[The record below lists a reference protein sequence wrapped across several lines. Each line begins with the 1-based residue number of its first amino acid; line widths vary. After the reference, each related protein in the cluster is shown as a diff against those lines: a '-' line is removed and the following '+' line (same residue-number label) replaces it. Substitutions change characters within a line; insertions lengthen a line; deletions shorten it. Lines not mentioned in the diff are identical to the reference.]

1 MRRHWT
7 AIAAALALMIPSA
20 VAQTAAQPTPQ
31 QTAQPSAQQGGAQT
45 ATQSGVT
52 DATLQSNVQ
61 GKLATDAAFKSV
73 VISVRGGVVDLT
85 GTVPSEPDQKRA
97 KEMASQVPGVKNVT
111 DHLSIGEAGAAAAST
126 AGAAV
131 PQTAQSE
138 TTKNT
143 AGSIAGNAGAI
154 GSTTGDTTPSNPAV
168 STQSAAG
175 ANTGTNTQGMPSQNL
190 TNSANSLGM
199 TPDVD
204 SNTLRSQIDS
214 ALKSDPTLGNAQVS
228 VDVNATQI
236 TLSGSVPSG
245 KEKQTAVRIAQSY
258 AGNRRVSDKVTLA
271 GRQTPPQTQTQNP
284 NAIGTNPK

>member
-1 MRRHWT
+1 MRRAWT
-7 AIAAALALMIPSA
+7 VIAIALALTIPYA
-20 VAQTAAQPTPQ
+20 VAQQ
-31 QTAQPSAQQGGAQT
+31 SGAQA

-73 VISVRGGVVDLT
+73 VVSVRSGVVDLT

-111 DHLSIGEAGAAAAST
+111 DHLSIGEVGAGAAST
-126 AGAAV
+126 AGTAV

-138 TTKNT
+138 TSKNT

-154 GSTTGDTTPSNPAV
+154 GATTGDTKPTNQAV
-168 STQSAAG
+168 TTQSAAENNAG
-175 ANTGTNTQGMPSQNL
+175 MSTQDASAQKQNL
-190 TNSANSLGM
+190 TNSANGLGM

-214 ALKSDPTLGNAQVS
+214 ALKSDPTLGNAQLN

-271 GRQTPPQTQTQNP
+271 GKQTPPQTQNSQNP
-284 NAIGTNPK
+284 NAMGTNPK

>member
-1 MRRHWT
+1 MRRAWT
-7 AIAAALALMIPSA
+7 VIAIALALTIPYA
-20 VAQTAAQPTPQ
+20 VAQQ
-31 QTAQPSAQQGGAQT
+31 SGAQA

-73 VISVRGGVVDLT
+73 VISVRSGVVDLT

-97 KEMASQVPGVKNVT
+97 KEMASEVPGVKNVT
-111 DHLSIGEAGAAAAST
+111 DHLSIGEVGAGAAST
-126 AGAAV
+126 AGTAV

-138 TTKNT
+138 TSKNT

-154 GSTTGDTTPSNPAV
+154 GTTTGDTKPTNPAV
-168 STQSAAG
+168 TTQSAAENN
-175 ANTGTNTQGMPSQNL
+175 AGTSTQDAAAQKQNL
-190 TNSANSLGM
+190 TNSANGLGM

-214 ALKSDPTLGNAQVS
+214 ALKSDPTLGNAQLS

-271 GRQTPPQTQTQNP
+271 GKQTPPQTQNSQNP
-284 NAIGTNPK
+284 NAMGTNPK

>member
-1 MRRHWT
+1 MRRAWT
-7 AIAAALALMIPSA
+7 VIAIALALTIPYA
-20 VAQTAAQPTPQ
+20 VAQQ
-31 QTAQPSAQQGGAQT
+31 SGAQA

-73 VISVRGGVVDLT
+73 VVSVRSGVVDLT
-85 GTVPSEPDQKRA
+85 GTVPSEPDQKPA

-111 DHLSIGEAGAAAAST
+111 DHLSIGEVGAGAAST
-126 AGAAV
+126 AGTAV

-138 TTKNT
+138 TSKNT

-154 GSTTGDTTPSNPAV
+154 GATTGDTKPTNQAV
-168 STQSAAG
+168 TTQSAAENNAG
-175 ANTGTNTQGMPSQNL
+175 MSTQDASAQKQNL
-190 TNSANSLGM
+190 TNSANGLGM

-214 ALKSDPTLGNAQVS
+214 ALKSDPTLGNAQLN

-236 TLSGSVPSG
+236 TVSGSVPSG

-271 GRQTPPQTQTQNP
+271 GKQAPPQTQNSQNP
-284 NAIGTNPK
+284 NAMGTNPK

>member
-1 MRRHWT
+1 MRRAWT
-7 AIAAALALMIPSA
+7 VIAIALALTIPYA
-20 VAQTAAQPTPQ
+20 VAQQ
-31 QTAQPSAQQGGAQT
+31 SGAQG

-73 VISVRGGVVDLT
+73 VISVRSGVVDLT

-111 DHLSIGEAGAAAAST
+111 DHLSIGEVGAAAASS
-126 AGAAV
+126 AGTAV

-138 TTKNT
+138 TSKNT

-154 GSTTGDTTPSNPAV
+154 GTTTGDTKPTNPT
-168 STQSAAG
+168 TQSAAG
-175 ANTGTNTQGMPSQNL
+175 NNAGTSTQDAAGQSKQNL
-190 TNSANSLGM
+190 TNSANGLGM

-214 ALKSDPTLGNAQVS
+214 ALKSDPTLGNAQLS

-271 GRQTPPQTQTQNP
+271 GKQTPPQTQNSQNP
-284 NAIGTNPK
+284 NAMGTNPK

>member
-1 MRRHWT
+1 MV
-7 AIAAALALMIPSA
+7 LALTIPYA
-20 VAQTAAQPTPQ
+20 VAQESPAQ
-31 QTAQPSAQQGGAQT
+31 SAQA
-45 ATQSGVT
+45 ATQSGMT
-52 DATLQSNVQ
+52 DATVQSNVQ
-61 GKLATDAAFKSV
+61 SKLATDAAFKSV
-73 VISVRGGVVDLT
+73 VVSVRSGIVELT

-97 KEMASQVPGVKNVT
+97 KEMASQVAGVKNVT
-111 DHLSIGEAGAAAAST
+111 DHLSIGEAGAAAASSART
-126 AGAAV
+126 AV

-154 GSTTGDTTPSNPAV
+154 GTTTGDTTPTNPAV
-168 STQSAAG
+168 TTQSA
-175 ANTGTNTQGMPSQNL
+175 TGTGTSVQDAQSQGQKNL
-190 TNSANSLGM
+190 TNANGLGM

-214 ALKSDPTLGNAQVS
+214 ALKSDPTLGSAQLS

-236 TLSGSVPSG
+236 ILSGSVPSG

-271 GRQTPPQTQTQNP
+271 GKQTPPQTNSQTP
-284 NAIGTNPK
+284 NAMGTNPK

>member
-1 MRRHWT
+1 MRRAWT
-7 AIAAALALMIPSA
+7 VIAIALALTIPYA
-20 VAQTAAQPTPQ
+20 VAQQ
-31 QTAQPSAQQGGAQT
+31 SGAQA

-73 VISVRGGVVDLT
+73 VISVRSGVVDLT

-111 DHLSIGEAGAAAAST
+111 DHLSIGEVGAAAASS
-126 AGAAV
+126 AGTAV

-138 TTKNT
+138 TSKNT

-154 GSTTGDTTPSNPAV
+154 GTTTGDTKPTNPT
-168 STQSAAG
+168 TQSAAG
-175 ANTGTNTQGMPSQNL
+175 NNAGTSTQDAAAQKQNL
-190 TNSANSLGM
+190 TNSANGLGM

-214 ALKSDPTLGNAQVS
+214 ALKSDPTLGNAQLS

-271 GRQTPPQTQTQNP
+271 GKQTPPQTQNSQNP
-284 NAIGTNPK
+284 NAMGTNPK